1 MANYNAAGR
10 SNYFAVKDEAAFR
23 EWALSLGTDAITPDL
38 CRPTADG
45 VRPFGIAVGNHD
57 GSGAWPTQ
65 VSDSKASDFVAID
78 LPARLTPH
86 LPNAYDDNRETTRCQ
101 FGHQHL
107 LP

>member
-1 MANYNAAGR
+1 MANCYADGR

-23 EWALSLGTDAITPDL
+23 EWALSLGMDAITPDL
-38 CRPTADG
+38 CRTIADG
-45 VRPFGIAVGNHD
+45 IRRFGIATGNHG

-65 VSDSKASDFVAID
+65 VRNAKASDFVAIN
-78 LPARLTPH
+78 LPVRFAPH
-86 LPNAYDDNRETTRCQ
+86 LPNADDDNRETKRWQ